1 MKNKITKEHSHKYLV
16 FKKLCSNKLLLIFG
30 ILTFVIVIAGIL
42 APVVSPYSPYDMQT
56 SLRLKAPSAAH
67 WFGTD
72 TYGRDVLTRV
82 LYGIRMSLVVGILT
96 AVISTVIG
104 IILGLL
110 AGYFNWLDTII
121 MRISEAMST
130 IPVFLMAITLM
141 TILGISTKN
150 VIISMSIVY
159 IPLVVTVTRGV
170 ALQVREQTYI
180 EAIRSI
186 GAKWP
191 RILFRH
197 MMPNVLSPVIVQATY
212 IFASSMLVEAAL
224 SFLSCGIPLPA
235 PSLGNIL
242 SEARTVIFSSWW
254 LVTFPGIC
262 LIIVILGINILGD
275 ALRDLMDPLSN

>member
-1 MKNKITKEHSHKYLV
+1 M
-16 FKKLCSNKLLLIFG
+16 
-30 ILTFVIVIAGIL
+30 
-42 APVVSPYSPYDMQT
+42 VSPYSPYDMQT